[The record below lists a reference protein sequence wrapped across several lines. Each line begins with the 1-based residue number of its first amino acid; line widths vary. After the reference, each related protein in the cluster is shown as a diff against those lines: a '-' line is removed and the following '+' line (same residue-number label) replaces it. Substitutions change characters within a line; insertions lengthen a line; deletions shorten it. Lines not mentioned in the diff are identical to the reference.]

1 MGVYGTELESG
12 EVAILIFAAENWPNH
27 ASELGCIKH
36 SITLE
41 D

>member
-1 MGVYGTELESG
+1 MRVYGTELESG

-27 ASELGCIKH
+27 ASELGWIKR
-36 SITLE
+36 SITWE